1 MKQTNAWNRILIGND
16 NHIERRNI
24 SWNVAGS
31 AIYAVTSILLG
42 AAVTRVLG
50 ADPGGIFF
58 FAFST
63 FGQQMFIVSYFGLR
77 PVQIT
82 DTSGRH
88 SFGDYRSFRF
98 LTCAASVVIS
108 ALYVML
114 FVSGPVKKTVVLIM
128 AVYKTVDGFADCWDS
143 EFQRNGR
150 LYLTGKSNAGRTL
163 LSVAAFM
170 AVLLLSRDLVMSCVA
185 ALCAQIA
192 GFFLF
197 CLMPAGALRHIDYTV
212 HKTYAKELFAEGKWL
227 FLSAFLDLYIFAAS
241 KYAVNSFMSDAD
253 NSYYSTIF
261 IPTSV
266 INLMA
271 NFIIRPVL
279 TTLSDD
285 WGKHDV
291 KAFVRKINRILKIIL
306 ILTFIGMGAGY
317 LFGIPVLS
325 LLLGKETGANLKP
338 YTAAL
343 VTVILGGGFYA
354 ALNLL
359 YYVLV
364 ILKKEKQ
371 IFLIYGI
378 SCISAF
384 AVSDICVRKWGIS
397 GAASAYLLSMILLT
411 AMFAAAAWRVIRSA
425 PGEKYDS

>member
-1 MKQTNAWNRILIGND
+1 MNFWNRQLIGSDKNIGQRNMAWNM
-16 NHIERRNI
+16 
-24 SWNVAGS
+24 AGS
-31 AIYAVTSILLG
+31 MIYALAGIFLG
-42 AAVTRVLG
+42 VAVTRILG
-50 ADPGGIFF
+50 ADMGGIFF

-63 FGQQMFIVSYFGLR
+63 FGQQMFIVSYFGIR
-77 PVQIT
+77 PIQIT
-82 DTSGRH
+82 DTGNKN
-88 SFGDYRSFRF
+88 SFGDYRRLRF
-98 LTCAASVVIS
+98 ATCGAAVAVSLFY
-108 ALYVML
+108 AFL
-114 FVSGPVKKTVVLIM
+114 FVADPLKRCVVLLM
-128 AVYKTVDGFADCWDS
+128 VLYKVLDGFADCWDS

-150 LYLTGKSNAGRTL
+150 LYLTGKSNAGRTVLSCGLFL
-163 LSVAAFM
+163 L
-170 AVLLLSRDLVMSCVA
+170 VLFFTKDLILSCVA
-185 ALCAQIA
+185 AVLGQFA
-192 GFFLF
+192 GFLLF
-197 CLMPAGALRHIDYTV
+197 CLSPVRELSGIDYRV
-212 HKTYAKELFAEGKWL
+212 SANGFRELFSEGKWL

-241 KYAVNSFMSDAD
+241 KYAVNSFLTDAD